1 MAQFYF
7 NDCLPQTTS
16 CNIMTIFHDVMSEY
30 LRLRNNKN
38 LQINNTLA
46 VGETP
51 EKTIVC
57 GITLKSIL
65 SSYNGNRDEKTALN
79 ALFRNAIVLSN
90 QWDDFVDPDNIY
102 KEFSFNGRNAQ
113 YLAIASTNK
122 MIAISLPVEDAL
134 KKDTLDIEVFD
145 TITDKTEP
153 SWVILNWY
161 KDNTTPILPQLLPHA
176 ETQLDKLRNFF
187 IGINKNVTFSNKFE
201 DQWNNEI
208 QNDSIKERII
218 KRFAEAY
225 KCGLLFPA
233 IDDPRESKYKIIRK
247 DNSGN
252 TEIFELRLR
261 DIGVRIYFTCDN
273 NAIFILLYGTKTK
286 HQGHD
291 QESDFRVANSIARR
305 LSQHH

>member
-90 QWDDFVDPDNIY
+90 QWDDFVDPNNLY
-102 KEFSFNGRNAQ
+102 KDFSFNGRNAQ
-113 YLAIASTNK
+113 YLAVASDNG
-122 MIAISLPVEDAL
+122 MIAISLPIEEPL
-134 KKDTLDIEVFD
+134 RNNTLDIDVFD
-145 TITDKTEP
+145 TISEQGESPLKIE
-153 SWVILNWY
+153 NWY
-161 KDNTTPILPQLLPHA
+161 KDNTDYIRPLLLPRA
-176 ETQLDKLRNFF
+176 ENQLDTLKNFF
-187 IGINKNVTFSNKFE
+187 SGIGKRFVFSDKFK
-201 DQWNNEI
+201 DQWNYEI
-208 QNDSIKERII
+208 NNDNTKDRII
-218 KRFAEAY
+218 KRFEEASRG
-225 KCGLLFPA
+225 GLLFPA
-233 IDDPRESKYKIIRK
+233 KDDPRESKYKIVRK
-247 DNSGN
+247 DDRG
-252 TEIFELRLR
+252 TGVFELRLR
-261 DIGVRIYFTCDN
+261 DIGVRIYFACDYN
-273 NAIFILLYGTKTK
+273 TIKILLYGTKTS
-286 HQGHD
+286 HQGNG
-291 QESDFRVANSIARR
+291 QESDFRIANSI
-305 LSQHH
+305 LNKM

>member
-90 QWDDFVDPDNIY
+90 QWDDFVDPNNLY
-102 KEFSFNGRNAQ
+102 KDFSFNGRNAQ
-113 YLAIASTNK
+113 YLAVASDNG
-122 MIAISLPVEDAL
+122 MIAISLPIEEPL
-134 KKDTLDIEVFD
+134 RNNTLDIDVFD
-145 TITDKTEP
+145 TISEQGESPLKIE
-153 SWVILNWY
+153 NWY
-161 KDNTTPILPQLLPHA
+161 KDNTDYIRPLLLPRA
-176 ETQLDKLRNFF
+176 ENQLDTLKNFF
-187 IGINKNVTFSNKFE
+187 SGIGKRFVFSDKFK
-201 DQWNNEI
+201 DQWNYEI
-208 QNDSIKERII
+208 NNDNTKDRII
-218 KRFAEAY
+218 KRFEEASRG
-225 KCGLLFPA
+225 GLLFPA
-233 IDDPRESKYKIIRK
+233 KDDPRESKYKIVRK
-247 DNSGN
+247 DDRG
-252 TEIFELRLR
+252 TGVFDLRLR
-261 DIGVRIYFTCDN
+261 DIGVRIYFACDYN
-273 NAIFILLYGTKTK
+273 TIKILLYGTKTS
-286 HQGHD
+286 HQGNG
-291 QESDFRVANSIARR
+291 QESDFRIANSI
-305 LSQHH
+305 LNKM